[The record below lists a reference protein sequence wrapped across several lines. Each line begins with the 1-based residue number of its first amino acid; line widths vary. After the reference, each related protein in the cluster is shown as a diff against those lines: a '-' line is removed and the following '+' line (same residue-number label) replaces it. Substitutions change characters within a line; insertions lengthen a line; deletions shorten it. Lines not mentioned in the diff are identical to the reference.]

1 MALFL
6 LSANLGWI
14 QGQFNFTE
22 DSLRYPEKP
31 IGGNVR
37 EELRME
43 VESPFHEP
51 ETVEHHGLD
60 KLTVR
65 EVVAR
70 LGDRTVNDRGDIGV
84 SKAPAT
90 IPRWPIE
97 MLDPSMKAA
106 EEDIKCVN
114 CESTQILRLVFQKE
128 TEVKC

>member
-70 LGDRTVNDRGDIGV
+70 LGDRTVNDRGDIE
-84 SKAPAT
+84 S
-90 IPRWPIE
+90 IE
-97 MLDPSMKAA
+97 GTGNNS
-106 EEDIKCVN
+106 
-114 CESTQILRLVFQKE
+114 
-128 TEVKC
+128 EVADRDVGSFNEGSRGGYKMR